1 MKIYITKLKVLKG
14 IIQYQSMMLAVT
26 SCTIFFAILNKKYK
40 NEFVNAKNI
49 YGEEI
54 KVGDIEW

>member
-1 MKIYITKLKVLKG
+1 MI
-14 IIQYQSMMLAVT
+14 LAVT
-26 SCTIFFAILNKKYK
+26 SFTIFFAILNKKYK